1 MRPSG
6 GVESIETPRGVSI
19 ILRRRRT
26 WRIFGPEA
34 ALGAAAVSPVSLG
47 ERLAI
52 ARLHGRLTGLKPKQ
66 IKALER
72 LYRRKIP
79 PGQFIHLELGREL
92 ALLSHEISR
101 QIGLLIDR
109 PGAVRYVIVGDA
121 RRIEIPEL
129 GRARAGMARLR
140 GLRCVHTHLGA
151 APLSQEDLTDMA
163 LLRLDAMGA
172 IEVAEDGGAGGFH
185 FAHITPGLPDE
196 GEPDGGSSFAENRAP
211 WEIRSFPNLESGR
224 VDIEALVDSLEDE
237 FARVQRAS
245 IQLEE
250 GERALLVHL
259 DAGRAANRP
268 AETEFEELSL
278 LTREAGFIPCGRIL
292 QRRKRPDPRFVI
304 GRGRLADVL
313 MNSMR
318 VGAEALF
325 FSSELTPS
333 QIKNL
338 SEFTDLKILD
348 RTQIILD
355 IFAQRAKSRVGKLQV
370 ELALLRYALPRIS
383 SRHTALSR
391 LAGGI
396 GGRGP
401 GETKLEIHRRRAF
414 ERIRRV
420 EKELE
425 SLRRKRARG
434 RQLRRRREVPVL
446 SLVGYANAGKSTLLN
461 ALTNS
466 EVLAEDRLFA
476 TLDTSSRRLRLPR
489 EREVVITDTVGF
501 IHDLPQELIGAFRST
516 LEELSEADLLLH
528 VIDAA
533 SPHCEENLASVEKTL
548 GEIGLRDTSLVRVF
562 NKMDKTDDIRLAN
575 LCRRFNGVAVSGMD
589 PKSLV
594 PLVEEASRRLSDMD
608 AQDERKEYWR
618 AAN

>member
-1 MRPSG
+1 MAPRLPRLRAARRASRIGGSPIRP
-6 GVESIETPRGVSI
+6 R
-19 ILRRRRT
+19 
-26 WRIFGPEA
+26 
-34 ALGAAAVSPVSLG
+34 

-66 IKALER
+66 TRALER

-79 PGQFIHLELGREL
+79 PGPCVHIELGREL
-92 ALLSHEISR
+92 ALLSHDISR

-109 PGAVRYVIVGDA
+109 LGAVRYVIIGDA
-121 RRIEIPEL
+121 RRIEIPDL

-140 GLRCVHTHLGA
+140 GLRCVHTHLG
-151 APLSQEDLTDMA
+151 PSPPSQEDLTDMA
-163 LLRLDAMGA
+163 LLRLDAMGV
-172 IEVAEDGGAGGFH
+172 IEVLEEGVAGRFH
-185 FAHITPGLPDE
+185 LAHITPLPPGETGLE
-196 GEPDGGSSFAENRAP
+196 GGGAPGGDRPP
-211 WEIRSFPNLESGR
+211 WEIQSFPNLESSR
-224 VDIEALVDSLEDE
+224 VNIEALVNSLEDE
-237 FARVQRAS
+237 FARLRKSS
-245 IQLEE
+245 IQREE

-259 DAGRAANRP
+259 DTGQSANRS
-268 AETEFEELSL
+268 AEIELEELSL
-278 LTREAGFIPCGRIL
+278 LTREAGFIPCGQIL
-292 QRRKRPDPRFVI
+292 QRRKKPDPRFVI
-304 GRGRLADVL
+304 GKGRMADVL
-313 MNSMR
+313 MNSMQ

-325 FSSELTPS
+325 FSNELTPS
-333 QIKNL
+333 QIRSL

-370 ELALLRYALPRIS
+370 ELALLRYTLPRIS
-383 SRHTALSR
+383 SRHSALSR
-391 LAGGI
+391 LTGGI

-420 EKELE
+420 ERELE
-425 SLRRKRARG
+425 SLQRKRSQG
-434 RQLRRRREVPVL
+434 RRRRQRREVPIL
-446 SLVGYANAGKSTLLN
+446 SLVGYTNAGKSTLLN

-466 EVLAEDRLFA
+466 AVMAEDRLFA

-516 LEELSEADLLLH
+516 LEELSEADLLIH

-533 SPHCEENLASVEKTL
+533 SPHCEENLLSVEKIL
-548 GEIGLRDTSLVRVF
+548 GEIGLEDTPLIRVF
-562 NKMDKTDDIRLAN
+562 NKMDQTDDIRLAN
-575 LCRRFNGVAVSGMD
+575 LCRRFRGIPASGLD
-589 PKSLV
+589 PQSLL
-594 PLVEEASRRLSDMD
+594 PLVEEAARRLSRTP
-608 AQDERKEYWR
+608 DEREEYER

>member
-1 MRPSG
+1 MK
-6 GVESIETPRGVSI
+6 V
-19 ILRRRRT
+19 
-26 WRIFGPEA
+26 
-34 ALGAAAVSPVSLG
+34 
-47 ERLAI
+47 
-52 ARLHGRLTGLKPKQ
+52 
-66 IKALER
+66 LER

-79 PGQFIHLELGREL
+79 PSQFIHLELGREL
-92 ALLSHEISR
+92 AFLSHEISR

-109 PGAVRYVIVGDA
+109 LGIVRYVIIGDA
-121 RRIEIPEL
+121 RGIEIPEF

-140 GLRCVHTHLGA
+140 GLRCVHTHLNA
-151 APLSQEDLTDMA
+151 SPLSQEDLTDMA
-163 LLRLDAMGA
+163 LLRLDAMGL
-172 IEVAEDGGAGGFH
+172 IEVLEDGCAGRFY
-185 FAHITPGLPDE
+185 FAHIKPRPPGE
-196 GEPDGGSSFAENRAP
+196 NEQANGHSTFVENRAP
-211 WEIRSFPNLESGR
+211 WEIQSFPNLESNR
-224 VDIEALVDSLEDE
+224 INIEALINSLESE
-237 FARVQRAS
+237 FVRLQKSS

-259 DAGRAANRP
+259 DTGQNSNRSP
-268 AETEFEELSL
+268 ETEFEELSL
-278 LTREAGFIPCGRIL
+278 LTREAGFIPCGQIL

-304 GRGRLADVL
+304 GKGRLADVL
-313 MNSMR
+313 MNSMQ

-325 FSSELTPS
+325 FSNELTPS

-370 ELALLRYALPRIS
+370 ELALLRYTLPRIS
-383 SRHTALSR
+383 SHHTALSR

-420 EKELE
+420 EKELGNLQKKR
-425 SLRRKRARG
+425 SQGRRLR
-434 RQLRRRREVPVL
+434 QRREVPVL
-446 SLVGYANAGKSTLLN
+446 SLVGYTNAGKSTLLN

-466 EVLAEDRLFA
+466 EVMAEDRLFA

-489 EREVVITDTVGF
+489 EQEVIITDTVGF

-528 VIDAA
+528 VIDAS
-533 SPHCEENLASVEKTL
+533 SPHCEENLFSVEKIL
-548 GEIGLRDTSLVRVF
+548 DEIGLKNTPLIRVF
-562 NKMDKTDDIRLAN
+562 NKMDQTDDIRLAN
-575 LCRRFNGVAVSGMD
+575 LCRRFNGIAVSGID
-589 PKSLV
+589 PESLI
-594 PLVEEASRRLSDMD
+594 PLVEEAAHSLTSMD
-608 AQDERKEYWR
+608 RQDETQDFEQI
-618 AAN
+618 AN

>member
-1 MRPSG
+1 M
-6 GVESIETPRGVSI
+6 
-19 ILRRRRT
+19 
-26 WRIFGPEA
+26 
-34 ALGAAAVSPVSLG
+34 
-47 ERLAI
+47 
-52 ARLHGRLTGLKPKQ
+52 
-66 IKALER
+66 ER

-79 PGQFIHLELGREL
+79 PSQFIHLELGREL

-109 PGAVRYVIVGDA
+109 LGVVRYVIIGDA
-121 RRIEIPEL
+121 RGIEVPEL

-140 GLRCVHTHLGA
+140 GLRCVHTHLNA
-151 APLSQEDLTDMA
+151 SPLSQEDLSDMA
-163 LLRLDAMGA
+163 LLRLDAMGL
-172 IEVAEDGGAGGFH
+172 IEVLEDGSAGRFH
-185 FAHITPGLPDE
+185 FAHITPRPPDKS
-196 GEPDGGSSFAENRAP
+196 GQANGHSTLVENRSP
-211 WEIRSFPNLESGR
+211 WEIQSFPNLESNQ
-224 VDIEALVDSLEDE
+224 VDIETLINSLESE
-237 FARVQRAS
+237 FVRLQKSS

-259 DAGRAANRP
+259 DTGQNSNRSP
-268 AETEFEELSL
+268 ETEFAELSL
-278 LTREAGFIPCGRIL
+278 LTREAGFIPCGQIL

-304 GRGRLADVL
+304 GKGRLADVL
-313 MNSMR
+313 MNSMQ

-325 FSSELTPS
+325 FSNELTPS

-370 ELALLRYALPRIS
+370 ELALLRYTLPRIS
-383 SRHTALSR
+383 SHHTALSR

-420 EKELE
+420 EKELGNLQKKR
-425 SLRRKRARG
+425 SQGRRLR
-434 RQLRRRREVPVL
+434 QRREVPVL
-446 SLVGYANAGKSTLLN
+446 SLVGYTNAGKSTLLN

-466 EVLAEDRLFA
+466 EVMAEDRLFA

-489 EREVVITDTVGF
+489 EQEVIITDTVGF

-528 VIDAA
+528 VIDAS
-533 SPHCEENLASVEKTL
+533 SPHCEENLFSVEKIL
-548 GEIGLRDTSLVRVF
+548 DEIGLKDTPLIRVF
-562 NKMDKTDDIRLAN
+562 NKMDQTDDIRLAN
-575 LCRRFNGVAVSGMD
+575 LCRRFNGIAVSGID
-589 PKSLV
+589 PESLI
-594 PLVEEASRRLSDMD
+594 PIVEEAAHSLTSMD
-608 AQDERKEYWR
+608 RQDETQEFEQI
-618 AAN
+618 AN